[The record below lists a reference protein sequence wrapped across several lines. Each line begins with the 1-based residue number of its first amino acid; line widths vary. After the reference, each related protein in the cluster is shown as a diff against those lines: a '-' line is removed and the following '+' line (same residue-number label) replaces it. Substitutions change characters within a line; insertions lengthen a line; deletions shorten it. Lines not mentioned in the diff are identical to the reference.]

1 MVQLPDWQVVGSQ
14 RSTGAIQPFQQSN
27 PFGHLHITPKQ
38 VLFAYHFP
46 TPYICRSLHIALMF
60 KYTRHSLKK
69 LETLLEELE
78 YTVRYEKGNFNSGY
92 CIVENRKV
100 AVINK
105 FYDTE
110 GRINCLL
117 EILSQVEVD
126 AQKLDP
132 ASAKFYQQINS
143 LTGEEEEEVETN

>member
-1 MVQLPDWQVVGSQ
+1 
-14 RSTGAIQPFQQSN
+14 
-27 PFGHLHITPKQ
+27 
-38 VLFAYHFP
+38 
-46 TPYICRSLHIALMF
+46 MF
-60 KYTRHSLKK
+60 KYTKHSLKK

-78 YTVRYEKGNFNSGY
+78 YTVRYEKGNFQSGY
-92 CIVENRKV
+92 CIVEQKKV
-100 AVINK
+100 AIVNK
-105 FYDTE
+105 FFDTE